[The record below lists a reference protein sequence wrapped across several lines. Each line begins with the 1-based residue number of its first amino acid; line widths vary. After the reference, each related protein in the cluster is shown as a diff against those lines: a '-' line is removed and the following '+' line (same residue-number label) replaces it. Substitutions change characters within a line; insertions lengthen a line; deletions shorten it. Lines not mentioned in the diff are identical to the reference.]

1 VEQTGANEAE
11 YLRVLANV
19 AAKKEKSTDQIM
31 NNNQESEEQTDNAEH
46 DPLLSKTEWFFSLL
60 LCKLRL
66 KKYKKN

>member
-1 VEQTGANEAE
+1 MEQTGANEAE

-46 DPLLSKTEWFFSLL
+46 DPLLSKTE
-60 LCKLRL
+60 
-66 KKYKKN
+66 